1 MGECLAN
8 LSRGV
13 PQGSILGP
21 LFLNIIYINYLD
33 SGLKSLLSKFVDV
46 TKPGG
51 KYIAEK
57 GVIRFKKF

>member
-1 MGECLAN
+1 MQMKSRLEIIYI
-8 LSRGV
+8 LS
-13 PQGSILGP
+13 
-21 LFLNIIYINYLD
+21 FIIYINYLD